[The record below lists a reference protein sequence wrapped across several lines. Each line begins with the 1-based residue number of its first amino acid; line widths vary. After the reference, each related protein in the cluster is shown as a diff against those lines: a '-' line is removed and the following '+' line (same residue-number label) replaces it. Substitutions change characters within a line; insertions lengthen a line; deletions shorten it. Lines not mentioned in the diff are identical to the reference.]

1 MLSRADNPP
10 RRASGQRARAIR
22 PAVRSVSKPR
32 LNRRIRYE
40 PDDPCPPL
48 VTAGVA
54 FQGVVLVLA
63 NTVLMVTII
72 VRAAGEGEL
81 YLGWAV
87 FAALVIAGVTTA
99 LQAARLGRVGAGHIL
114 MTGAGPHFVAI
125 SVVALTEADL
135 ATLASLIVVSSLFQ
149 FAMAAWLPFLRRIVT
164 PIVSGTA
171 LMLIAVAVMPIAV
184 GRLTDVPAGAPEGGG
199 LIAAG
204 VTLAVATGM
213 VLRAAGVWRLW
224 APLTGILAGCAAAL
238 FFGLYDLRP
247 VAEASW
253 LDLPDLA
260 AWPGIDLA
268 PDARFWALLPVFV
281 IVSVVAAIKTSSD
294 GAVIQQASARKPR
307 ATDFRLV
314 QGALNASGL
323 GILLSGI
330 AVTPPVIIYL
340 PSSVSLI
347 NLTGVA
353 ARSVGY
359 AIGGIL
365 FALAF
370 LPKLTAVLLS
380 VPSPVMGAFL
390 LIIMGLLFVE
400 GIRTVFQ
407 DGLDPQKGLVVGV
420 ALALGVGLESGS
432 VFEGV
437 LGETWSASLG
447 NGMTIGVLA
456 TVVLT
461 AFLELTSPRRRRL
474 DVELDASAA
483 AGIDAFLRKIADRTG
498 WHEASRE
505 RLRAAGEE
513 ALECLLQ
520 LRGEQA
526 AGEAPR
532 LILFARPGRETVEME
547 FLVVSE
553 KENIEDHLTYL
564 SERAETPEESE
575 LSFRLLR
582 HYASSVRHR
591 QYHGIEI
598 VTVKV
603 AGSR

>member
-1 MLSRADNPP
+1 MN
-10 RRASGQRARAIR
+10 
-22 PAVRSVSKPR
+22 KPR

-40 PDDPCPPL
+40 PDDPSPAL

-54 FQGVVLVLA
+54 FQGVVLILA

-114 MTGAGPHFVAI
+114 MTGAGPHFIAI

-204 VTLAVATGM
+204 VTLAVTTGM
-213 VLRAAGVWRLW
+213 VLRASGIWRLW
-224 APLTGILAGCAAAL
+224 APLSGILAGCAAAL

-247 VAEASW
+247 VAAASW
-253 LDLPDLA
+253 LDLPDAA
-260 AWPGIDLA
+260 AWPGLDLA
-268 PDARFWALLPVFV
+268 PDARFWALLPVFA

-314 QGALNASGL
+314 QGALNASGV

-359 AIGGIL
+359 AIGGL
-365 FALAF
+365 LVALAF
-370 LPKLTAVLLS
+370 LPKLTAVLLA

-432 VFEGV
+432 VFESV
-437 LGETWSASLG
+437 LGATWSASLG

-456 TVVLT
+456 TVLLT

-474 DVELDASAA
+474 DLELDASAA
-483 AGIDAFLRKIADRTG
+483 AGIDAFLRDLARRSG
-498 WHEASRE
+498 WNDASGE
-505 RLRAAGEE
+505 RLRGAGEE

-520 LRGEQA
+520 LRGEGA
-526 AGEAPR
+526 AVEAPR
-532 LILFARPGRETVEME
+532 LILFARPGREIVEME

-603 AGSR
+603 AGAR

>member
-1 MLSRADNPP
+1 MTRA
-10 RRASGQRARAIR
+10 
-22 PAVRSVSKPR
+22 R
-32 LNRRIRYE
+32 LNRHIRYQ

-54 FQGVVLVLA
+54 FQGVVLILA

-99 LQAARLGRVGAGHIL
+99 LQAAHLGRVGAGHIL
-114 MTGAGPHFVAI
+114 MTGAGPHFIAI

-149 FAMAAWLPFLRRIVT
+149 FAMAAWLPFLRRVVT

-213 VLRAAGVWRLW
+213 VLRASGVWRLW

-253 LDLPDLA
+253 LDVPDAA

-268 PDARFWALLPVFV
+268 PDARFWALLPVFA

-294 GAVIQQASARKPR
+294 GAVIQQASSRKPR

-314 QGALNASGL
+314 QGALNASGV

-353 ARSVGY
+353 ARGVGY
-359 AIGGIL
+359 AIGGLL

-370 LPKLTAVLLS
+370 LPKLTAVLLA

-432 VFEGV
+432 VFESV
-437 LGETWSASLG
+437 LGATWSASLG
-447 NGMTIGVLA
+447 NGMTVGVLA
-456 TVVLT
+456 TVALT

-483 AGIDAFLRKIADRTG
+483 AGIDAFLRDLARRSG
-498 WHEASRE
+498 WNDASGA

-520 LRGEQA
+520 LRGDEA
-526 AGEAPR
+526 ASSAPR

-547 FLVVSE
+547 LLVVSE

>member
-1 MLSRADNPP
+1 MRYSP
-10 RRASGQRARAIR
+10 
-22 PAVRSVSKPR
+22 SVPKAR

-48 VTAGVA
+48 VTLGVA
-54 FQGVVLVLA
+54 FQGVVLILA

-99 LQAARLGRVGAGHIL
+99 LQAAHVGRVGAGHIL
-114 MTGAGPHFVAI
+114 MTGAGPHFIAI

-135 ATLASLIVVSSLFQ
+135 STLASLIVVSSLFQ

-184 GRLTDVPAGAPEGGG
+184 GRLTDVPAGASESGG

-213 VLRAAGVWRLW
+213 VLRASGVWRLW
-224 APLTGILAGCAAAL
+224 APLSGILAGCAAAL

-253 LDLPDLA
+253 LDLPDVA
-260 AWPGIDLA
+260 AWPGIDLT

-314 QGALNASGL
+314 QGALNAGGV

-353 ARSVGY
+353 ARNVGY

-380 VPSPVMGAFL
+380 VPGPVMGAFL

-420 ALALGVGLESGS
+420 ALALGVGLERGS

-437 LGETWSASLG
+437 LGATWSASLG

-456 TVVLT
+456 TVLLT

-483 AGIDAFLRKIADRTG
+483 PGIDAFLHEVAGDSG
-498 WHEASRE
+498 WNEASGE
-505 RLRAAGEE
+505 RLRAAGGE

-520 LRGEQA
+520 LRSDDGAEQ
-526 AGEAPR
+526 APR

-564 SERAETPEESE
+564 SERAETPEESD

>member
-1 MLSRADNPP
+1 MNKA
-10 RRASGQRARAIR
+10 
-22 PAVRSVSKPR
+22 R
-32 LNRRIRYE
+32 LNRHIRYE

-48 VTAGVA
+48 VTAGAA
-54 FQGVVLVLA
+54 FQGVVLILA

-72 VRAAGEGEL
+72 VRAAGEGEH
-81 YLGWAV
+81 YLAWAV
-87 FAALVIAGVTTA
+87 FAALIIAGVTTA
-99 LQAARLGRVGAGHIL
+99 LQAAHAGRLGAGHIL
-114 MTGAGPHFVAI
+114 MTGAGPHFIAI

-184 GRLTDVPAGAPEGGG
+184 GRLTDVPAGAPEAGG

-204 VTLAVATGM
+204 VTLIVATGM

-224 APLTGILAGCAAAL
+224 APLSGILAGCAAAL

-247 VAEASW
+247 VAAASW
-253 LDLPDLA
+253 LALPDVA
-260 AWPGIDLA
+260 AWPGIDLT
-268 PDARFWALLPVFV
+268 PDARFWALLPVFA

-294 GAVIQQASARKPR
+294 GAVIQQASVREPR

-314 QGALNASGL
+314 QGALNASGV
-323 GILLSGI
+323 GILLSGL

-353 ARSVGY
+353 ARGVGY

-370 LPKLTAVLLS
+370 LPKLTAVLLA

-407 DGLDPQKGLVVGV
+407 DGLDPQKGLVVGI
-420 ALALGVGLESGS
+420 ALALGVGLQDGSAFES
-432 VFEGV
+432 V

-456 TVVLT
+456 TVLLT
-461 AFLELTSPRRRRL
+461 GFLELTSPRRRRL
-474 DVELDASAA
+474 DLELDASAA
-483 AGIDAFLRKIADRTG
+483 AGIDAFLREIGRHCG
-498 WHEASRE
+498 WNAASGE

-520 LRGEQA
+520 LRGDDSA
-526 AGEAPR
+526 DTAPR
-532 LILFARPGRETVEME
+532 LILFARPGRDAVEME

>member
-1 MLSRADNPP
+1 M
-10 RRASGQRARAIR
+10 
-22 PAVRSVSKPR
+22 SKPR
-32 LNRRIRYE
+32 LNRHIRYE
-40 PDDPCPPL
+40 PDAQCPPL

-54 FQGVVLVLA
+54 FQGVVLILA

-72 VRAAGEGEL
+72 VRAAGEGEV
-81 YLGWAV
+81 YLAWAV

-99 LQAARLGRVGAGHIL
+99 LQAAHVGRVGAGHIL
-114 MTGAGPHFVAI
+114 MTGAGPHFIAI

-135 ATLASLIVVSSLFQ
+135 ATLASLIVVASLFQ

-164 PIVSGTA
+164 PIVAGTA

-184 GRLTDVPAGAPEGGG
+184 GRLSDVPAGAPEGGG

-204 VTLAVATGM
+204 VTLAVTTGM

-224 APLTGILAGCAAAL
+224 APLSGILAGCAAAL

-247 VAEASW
+247 MAEASW
-253 LDLPDLA
+253 FDLPDVA
-260 AWPGIDLA
+260 AWPGVDLA

-314 QGALNASGL
+314 QGALNASGV
-323 GILLSGI
+323 GILLSGL

-353 ARSVGY
+353 ARGVGY

-370 LPKLTAVLLS
+370 LPKLTAVLLA

-407 DGLDPQKGLVVGV
+407 DGLDPQKGLVVGI
-420 ALALGVGLESGS
+420 ALALGVGLQDGS
-432 VFEGV
+432 VFESV
-437 LGETWSASLG
+437 LGDMWSASLG

-456 TVVLT
+456 TVLLT
-461 AFLELTSPRRRRL
+461 GFLELTSPRRRRL

-483 AGIDAFLRKIADRTG
+483 AGIDAFLRGLAARVG
-498 WHEASRE
+498 WNEASRE
-505 RLRAAGEE
+505 RLRAAGHE

-520 LRGEQA
+520 LREDPA
-526 AGEAPR
+526 ADRVPR
-532 LILFARPGRETVEME
+532 LIVTGRPGRAVVELE
-547 FLVVSE
+547 FLVVFE

-564 SERAETPEESE
+564 SERADTPEESE

-603 AGSR
+603 AGAR

>member
-1 MLSRADNPP
+1 MRYSP
-10 RRASGQRARAIR
+10 
-22 PAVRSVSKPR
+22 SVTRPR

-48 VTAGVA
+48 VTLGVA
-54 FQGVVLVLA
+54 LQGVVLILA

-81 YLGWAV
+81 YLAWAV
-87 FAALVIAGVTTA
+87 FAALVIAGITTA
-99 LQAARLGRVGAGHIL
+99 LQAAHVGQVGARHIL
-114 MTGAGPHFVAI
+114 MTGAGPHFIAI

-164 PIVSGTA
+164 PIVAGTA

-224 APLTGILAGCAAAL
+224 APLSGILAGCAAAL
-238 FFGLYDLRP
+238 FLGLYDWRP
-247 VAEASW
+247 LAEASW
-253 LDLPDLA
+253 FDLPDVA
-260 AWPGIDLA
+260 AWPGIDLT

-314 QGALNASGL
+314 QGALNASGV

-353 ARSVGY
+353 ARGVGY

-437 LGETWSASLG
+437 LGATWSASLG

-456 TVVLT
+456 TVLLT

-474 DVELDASAA
+474 EAELDAAA
-483 AGIDAFLRKIADRTG
+483 LPGIDAFLCELADRSG
-498 WHEASRE
+498 WNDASKE
-505 RLRAAGEE
+505 RLRAAGQE

-520 LRGEQA
+520 LRGDPEADQ
-526 AGEAPR
+526 APR
-532 LILFARPGRETVEME
+532 LILFARPGREAVETE

>member
-1 MLSRADNPP
+1 MRYSP
-10 RRASGQRARAIR
+10 
-22 PAVRSVSKPR
+22 SVPKAR

-54 FQGVVLVLA
+54 FQGVVLILA

-99 LQAARLGRVGAGHIL
+99 LQAAHIGRVGAGHIL
-114 MTGAGPHFVAI
+114 MTGAGPHFIAI
-125 SVVALTEADL
+125 SVVALTESDL

-213 VLRAAGVWRLW
+213 VLRASGVWRLW
-224 APLTGILAGCAAAL
+224 APLSGILAGCAAAL

-247 VAEASW
+247 VADASW
-253 LDLPDLA
+253 LDVPDVA
-260 AWPGIDLA
+260 AWPGIDLT
-268 PDARFWALLPVFV
+268 PDARFWALLPVFA

-314 QGALNASGL
+314 QGALNASGV

-353 ARSVGY
+353 ARGVGY
-359 AIGGIL
+359 AIGGTL

-370 LPKLTAVLLS
+370 LPKLTAVLLA

-432 VFEGV
+432 VFESV
-437 LGETWSASLG
+437 LGPTWSASLG

-456 TVVLT
+456 TVLLT

-483 AGIDAFLRKIADRTG
+483 AGIDAFLREIAGRSG
-498 WHEASRE
+498 WNAASGG
-505 RLRAAGEE
+505 RLRGAGEE

-526 AGEAPR
+526 AGAAPR

-553 KENIEDHLTYL
+553 RENIEDHLTYL

>member
-1 MLSRADNPP
+1 MTKA
-10 RRASGQRARAIR
+10 
-22 PAVRSVSKPR
+22 R
-32 LNRRIRYE
+32 LNRHIRYE

-48 VTAGVA
+48 VTLGVA
-54 FQGVVLVLA
+54 FQGVVLILA

-81 YLGWAV
+81 YLAWAV
-87 FAALVIAGVTTA
+87 FAALAIAGITTA
-99 LQAARLGRVGAGHIL
+99 LQAAHVGRVGAGHLL
-114 MTGAGPHFVAI
+114 MTGAGPHFIAI

-164 PIVSGTA
+164 PIVAGTA

-184 GRLTDVPAGAPEGGG
+184 GRLTDVPAGAAAGGG
-199 LIAAG
+199 LLAAG
-204 VTLAVATGM
+204 VTLAVTTGM

-224 APLTGILAGCAAAL
+224 APLSGILAGCAAAL
-238 FFGLYDLRP
+238 FLGLYDWRP
-247 VAEASW
+247 LAEASW
-253 LDLPDLA
+253 FDLPDVA
-260 AWPGIDLA
+260 AWPGIDLT

-314 QGALNASGL
+314 QGALNASGV

-353 ARSVGY
+353 ARGVGY

-432 VFEGV
+432 VFEGA
-437 LGETWSASLG
+437 LGATWSASLG

-456 TVVLT
+456 TVLLT
-461 AFLELTSPRRRRL
+461 GFLELTSPRRRRL
-474 DVELDASAA
+474 EAELDAAA
-483 AGIDAFLRKIADRTG
+483 LPGIDAFLCELADRSG
-498 WHEASRE
+498 WNDASKE
-505 RLRAAGEE
+505 RLRAAGQE

-520 LRGEQA
+520 LREHPE
-526 AGEAPR
+526 AGKAPR
-532 LILFARPGRETVEME
+532 LILFARPGRATVETE

>member
-1 MLSRADNPP
+1 MRDSPSVTRA
-10 RRASGQRARAIR
+10 
-22 PAVRSVSKPR
+22 R
-32 LNRRIRYE
+32 LNRHIRYE

-54 FQGVVLVLA
+54 FQGVVLILA

-72 VRAAGEGEL
+72 VRAAGEGEA
-81 YLGWAV
+81 YLAWAV

-99 LQAARLGRVGAGHIL
+99 LQAAHVGRVGAGHIL
-114 MTGAGPHFVAI
+114 MTGAGPHFIAI

-164 PIVSGTA
+164 PIVAGTA

-204 VTLAVATGM
+204 VTLAVTTGM
-213 VLRAAGVWRLW
+213 VLRATGVWRLW
-224 APLTGILAGCAAAL
+224 APLGGILAGCAAAL

-247 VAEASW
+247 MAEASW
-253 LDLPDLA
+253 FDLPDIA
-260 AWPGIDLA
+260 AWPGVDLA

-314 QGALNASGL
+314 QGALNASGV

-353 ARSVGY
+353 ARGVGY
-359 AIGGIL
+359 AIGAML

-370 LPKLTAVLLS
+370 LPKLTAVLLA

-437 LGETWSASLG
+437 LGATWSASIG

-456 TVVLT
+456 TVLLT

-483 AGIDAFLRKIADRTG
+483 AGIDAFLRGLAGRVG
-498 WHEASRE
+498 WNETSRE
-505 RLRAAGEE
+505 RLRAAGHE

-520 LRGEQA
+520 LREDPA
-526 AGEAPR
+526 ADRAPR
-532 LILFARPGRETVEME
+532 LILIGRPGRAVVELE
-547 FLVVSE
+547 FLVVFE

-564 SERAETPEESE
+564 SERADTPEESE

>member
-1 MLSRADNPP
+1 MRYSLSVPKA
-10 RRASGQRARAIR
+10 
-22 PAVRSVSKPR
+22 R

-54 FQGVVLVLA
+54 FQGVVLILA

-99 LQAARLGRVGAGHIL
+99 LQAAHVGRVGAGHIL
-114 MTGAGPHFVAI
+114 MTGAGPHFIAI

-149 FAMAAWLPFLRRIVT
+149 FAMAAWLPFVRRIVT

-213 VLRAAGVWRLW
+213 VLRASGVWRLW
-224 APLTGILAGCAAAL
+224 APLSGILAGCAAAL

-253 LDLPDLA
+253 LDLPDIA

-268 PDARFWALLPVFV
+268 PDGRFWALLPVFA

-314 QGALNASGL
+314 QGALNASGV

-359 AIGGIL
+359 AIGSLL

-370 LPKLTAVLLS
+370 LPKLTAVLLA

-420 ALALGVGLESGS
+420 ALALGVGLQSGS
-432 VFEGV
+432 VFESV
-437 LGETWSASLG
+437 LGPTWSASLG

-456 TVVLT
+456 TVLLT

-483 AGIDAFLRKIADRTG
+483 AGIDAFLREIAGRSG
-498 WHEASRE
+498 WNAASGG
-505 RLRAAGEE
+505 RLRGAGEE

-526 AGEAPR
+526 AGAAPR

-553 KENIEDHLTYL
+553 RENIEDHLTYL

>member
-1 MLSRADNPP
+1 MNKA
-10 RRASGQRARAIR
+10 
-22 PAVRSVSKPR
+22 R

-48 VTAGVA
+48 VAAGAA
-54 FQGVVLVLA
+54 FQGVVLILA

-72 VRAAGEGEL
+72 VRAAGEGEH
-81 YLGWAV
+81 YLAWAV
-87 FAALVIAGVTTA
+87 FAALIIAGVTTA
-99 LQAARLGRVGAGHIL
+99 LQAAHAGRVGAGHIL
-114 MTGAGPHFVAI
+114 MTGAGPHFIAI
-125 SVVALTEADL
+125 SVVALTEADI

-204 VTLAVATGM
+204 VTLIVATGM

-224 APLTGILAGCAAAL
+224 APLSGILAGCAAAL

-247 VAEASW
+247 VAAASW
-253 LDLPDLA
+253 LALPDVA
-260 AWPGIDLA
+260 AWPGIDLT

-314 QGALNASGL
+314 QGALNASGV

-407 DGLDPQKGLVVGV
+407 DGLDPQKGLVVGI
-420 ALALGVGLESGS
+420 ALALGVGLQDGS
-432 VFEGV
+432 VFESV
-437 LGETWSASLG
+437 LGATWSASLG

-456 TVVLT
+456 TVLLT

-474 DVELDASAA
+474 DLELDAAAA
-483 AGIDAFLRKIADRTG
+483 AGIDAFLREIGRRCG
-498 WHEASRE
+498 WNAASGE

-520 LRGEQA
+520 LRGDDSA
-526 AGEAPR
+526 DTAPR
-532 LILFARPGRETVEME
+532 LILFARPGRDAVEME

-603 AGSR
+603 AASL

>member
-1 MLSRADNPP
+1 MNKA
-10 RRASGQRARAIR
+10 
-22 PAVRSVSKPR
+22 R
-32 LNRRIRYE
+32 LNRHIRCE

-48 VTAGVA
+48 VTLGVA

-81 YLGWAV
+81 YLAWAV
-87 FAALVIAGVTTA
+87 FAALIIAGVTTA
-99 LQAARLGRVGAGHIL
+99 LQAAHVGRVGAGHIL
-114 MTGAGPHFVAI
+114 MTGAGPHFIAI

-149 FAMAAWLPFLRRIVT
+149 FAMAAWLPLLRRIVT

-213 VLRAAGVWRLW
+213 VLRATGIWRLW
-224 APLTGILAGCAAAL
+224 APLSGILAGCAAAL

-247 VAEASW
+247 VAEAAW
-253 LDLPDLA
+253 LDLPDVA

-314 QGALNASGL
+314 QGALNASGV

-353 ARSVGY
+353 ARGVGY

-437 LGETWSASLG
+437 LGATWSASLG

-456 TVVLT
+456 TVLLT

-474 DVELDASAA
+474 ETELDAAA
-483 AGIDAFLRKIADRTG
+483 LPEIDAFLCELADRSG
-498 WHEASRE
+498 WNDASKE
-505 RLRAAGEE
+505 RLRAAGQEG
-513 ALECLLQ
+513 LECLLQ
-520 LRGEQA
+520 LREDPEA
-526 AGEAPR
+526 DKAPR
-532 LILFARPGRETVEME
+532 LILFARPGRETVETE

-564 SERAETPEESE
+564 GERAETPEESE

-603 AGSR
+603 KRDQAPAG

>member
-1 MLSRADNPP
+1 M
-10 RRASGQRARAIR
+10 
-22 PAVRSVSKPR
+22 SKPR
-32 LNRRIRYE
+32 LNRHIRYE
-40 PDDPCPPL
+40 PDARCPPL

-54 FQGVVLVLA
+54 FQGVVLILA

-72 VRAAGEGEL
+72 VRAAGEGEV
-81 YLGWAV
+81 YLAWAV

-99 LQAARLGRVGAGHIL
+99 LQAAHVGRVGAGHIL
-114 MTGAGPHFVAI
+114 MTGAGPHFIAI

-164 PIVSGTA
+164 PIVAGTA

-184 GRLTDVPAGAPEGGG
+184 GRLSDVPAGAPEGGG

-204 VTLAVATGM
+204 VTLAVTTGM

-224 APLTGILAGCAAAL
+224 APLSGILAGCAAAL
-238 FFGLYDLRP
+238 FLGLYDLRP
-247 VAEASW
+247 MAEASW
-253 LDLPDLA
+253 FDLPDVA
-260 AWPGIDLA
+260 AWPGVDLA

-314 QGALNASGL
+314 QGALNASGV
-323 GILLSGI
+323 GILLSGL

-353 ARSVGY
+353 ARGVGY

-370 LPKLTAVLLS
+370 LPKLTAVLLA

-407 DGLDPQKGLVVGV
+407 DGLDPQKGLVVGI
-420 ALALGVGLESGS
+420 ALALGVGLQDGS
-432 VFEGV
+432 VFESV

-456 TVVLT
+456 TVLLT
-461 AFLELTSPRRRRL
+461 GFLELTSPRRRRL

-483 AGIDAFLRKIADRTG
+483 AGIDAFLRGLAARVG
-498 WHEASRE
+498 WNEASRE
-505 RLRAAGEE
+505 RLRAAGHE

-520 LRGEQA
+520 LREDPA
-526 AGEAPR
+526 ADRVPR
-532 LILFARPGRETVEME
+532 LILIGRPGRAVVELE
-547 FLVVSE
+547 FLVVFE

-564 SERAETPEESE
+564 SERADTPEESE

>member
-1 MLSRADNPP
+1 MRYSP
-10 RRASGQRARAIR
+10 SVIR
-22 PAVRSVSKPR
+22 PR
-32 LNRRIRYE
+32 LNRHIRYE
-40 PDDPCPPL
+40 PGDPCPPL
-48 VTAGVA
+48 VTLGVA
-54 FQGVVLVLA
+54 FQGVVLILA

-81 YLGWAV
+81 YLAWAV
-87 FAALVIAGVTTA
+87 FAALAIAGITTA
-99 LQAARLGRVGAGHIL
+99 LQAAHVGRVGAGHLL
-114 MTGAGPHFVAI
+114 MTGAGPHFIAI

-164 PIVSGTA
+164 PIVAGTA

-224 APLTGILAGCAAAL
+224 APLSGILAGCAAAL
-238 FFGLYDLRP
+238 FLGLYDWRP
-247 VAEASW
+247 LAEASW
-253 LDLPDLA
+253 FDLPDVA
-260 AWPGIDLA
+260 AWPGIDLT

-314 QGALNASGL
+314 QGALNASGF

-330 AVTPPVIIYL
+330 AVAPPVIIYL

-353 ARSVGY
+353 ARGVGY

-370 LPKLTAVLLS
+370 LPKLTAILLS

-420 ALALGVGLESGS
+420 ALALGVGLGSGN

-437 LGETWSASLG
+437 LGEMWSASLG

-456 TVVLT
+456 TVLLT

-474 DVELDASAA
+474 EAELDAAA
-483 AGIDAFLRKIADRTG
+483 LPGIDAFLCELADRSG
-498 WHEASRE
+498 WNHASKE
-505 RLRAAGEE
+505 RLRAAGQE

-520 LRGEQA
+520 LRGDPEADQ
-526 AGEAPR
+526 APR
-532 LILFARPGRETVEME
+532 LILFARPGREAVETE